1 MDRNKEADSKKE
13 NQPLKPDRETLHS
26 TDPQENM
33 QGPVSSPIKETG
45 EAFDSEESKEHAD
58 ERKDERM

>member
-1 MDRNKEADSKKE
+1 MDRNQEADPKKE
-13 NQPLKPDRETLHS
+13 NQPLKADRETLHS